1 MLHKEMHSKGAIVNT
16 AIVMVCA
23 EGVVMHHNSNLLAFS
38 SGHIAI
44 SKDWAE
50 SLLC

>member
-1 MLHKEMHSKGAIVNT
+1 MLHKEMHSKGTIVNT
-16 AIVMVCA
+16 AIVMACV
-23 EGVVMHHNSNLLAFS
+23 EGVVMHHNSNLLAFN

-44 SKDWAE
+44 SKDWGE